1 MKIKPFLKS
10 LFTARTPLTEVTTP
24 ITEQQL
30 EDTIA
35 ELHEHLRLARSAHLA
50 AARRISTFGQEQP
63 ELYRLYFTRAG
74 EKVRKGQLHDAA

>member
-1 MKIKPFLKS
+1 MKIKALLKS
-10 LFTARTPLTEVTTP
+10 VFTGNVRPTADEPTAIAPDVAKL
-24 ITEQQL
+24 Q
-30 EDTIA
+30 ED
-35 ELHEHLRLARSAHLA
+35 LRLARCAHLA